1 VRSYELHK
9 QQIPEEKRSQP
20 TALEA
25 ARKQAE
31 KDAELNDPV
40 RTWRSRRVR
49 HGVEV
54 RELKALATGYD
65 KAVWRV
71 DKELDRRARLATT
84 GRAAQ

>member
-1 VRSYELHK
+1 
-9 QQIPEEKRSQP
+9 
-20 TALEA
+20 
-25 ARKQAE
+25 
-31 KDAELNDPV
+31 
-40 RTWRSRRVR
+40 VR

-84 GRAAQ
+84 GRRGAVTQLREGDAVLAHDRRT